1 MLKEYGAYKGTN
13 LPSLSINAKRDVCHE
28 KGVSD
33 IHDGKECPDY
43 DGSGISIPL
52 NTEAGLI
59 TINFRYDAYFGIRPT
74 DKA

>member
-1 MLKEYGAYKGTN
+1 MLKDYGAYKGTN

-33 IHDGKECPDY
+33 INDGKECPDY
-43 DGSGISIPL
+43 DGSKISIPL

-59 TINFRYDAYFGIRPT
+59 AIKFIYDVTFGT
-74 DKA
+74 KFDKA